1 MDLTTLLALNAVL
14 ALAAFFSALA
24 GFGFALIATP
34 FLVLFLPPQQV
45 VPAVILCWLPLAV
58 ALVWSCRKEAS
69 IRRYGRLLIGGVL
82 GLPIGVYI
90 LAHADAA
97 ILRTGIGALTLLATL
112 SIFLKPARPLPREQ
126 WLTGGVG
133 FISGILGGA
142 SSISGPVVVL
152 FGLNK
157 GWHPRGMRADL
168 LHYFLGSYLVAL
180 LMFRK
185 VGVLDVQAV
194 QLGSVAI
201 PGIVAG
207 YFAGM
212 RLKGYLS
219 PLFFRRLALSAITIS
234 GLAALLADWC

>member
-1 MDLTTLLALNAVL
+1 M
-14 ALAAFFSALA
+14 
-24 GFGFALIATP
+24 
-34 FLVLFLPPQQV
+34 
-45 VPAVILCWLPLAV
+45 AV

-133 FISGILGGA
+133 FISG
-142 SSISGPVVVL
+142 
-152 FGLNK
+152 
-157 GWHPRGMRADL
+157 
-168 LHYFLGSYLVAL
+168 
-180 LMFRK
+180 
-185 VGVLDVQAV
+185 VLDVQAV

>member
-1 MDLTTLLALNAVL
+1 M
-14 ALAAFFSALA
+14 LAAF
-24 GFGFALIATP
+24 GDRTG
-34 FLVLFLPPQQV
+34 LVLPQRSQYPTLWPLV
-45 VPAVILCWLPLAV
+45 DRRCPGPANRGIYSGP
-58 ALVWSCRKEAS
+58 CRRGNIANWNW
-69 IRRYGRLLIGGVL
+69 
-82 GLPIGVYI
+82 
-90 LAHADAA
+90 HAY
-97 ILRTGIGALTLLATL
+97 LLATL

-152 FGLNK
+152 FGLNQ

-207 YFAGM
+207 YFAGT
-212 RLKGYLS
+212 RLKDYLS

-234 GLAALLADWC
+234 GLAALLADWW